1 MNKKIYG
8 IDSCAHLGDIW
19 STISSA
25 ILYSKKNKEK
35 VYLSRYADH
44 KTHDRKDILLEC
56 LNALDTTEANIEI
69 VDDLQNQYDESTTY
83 FPISKGA
90 FLNEN
95 PIVSTKIKHNPKD
108 QNTISVQLASLM
120 YDKNK
125 NIYTSRKYSAQ
136 NEYKNIPY
144 LELEKIFI
152 NFISFNNIKI
162 CSVGEHAGGL
172 ANSIKILSESRIF
185 IGIDSGMAHLALSVG
200 VPVYLYDFKQNEDIY
215 LHQFYKNK
223 DIKTFKTFDDILK
236 IFHQHNIIYNIS
248 PTAEPVDFN
257 MHENAWPPKKTKKT
271 KSE

>member
-136 NEYKNIPY
+136 NEYRNIPY

-162 CSVGEHAGGL
+162 CSVGEHEGL
-172 ANSIKILSESRIF
+172 ANSIKILSESKIF
-185 IGIDSGMAHLALSVG
+185 IGMDSGMSHVASSVG
-200 VPVYLYDFKQNEDIY
+200 IPTYLYYWELERQNVSI
-215 LHQFYKNK
+215 LNSHKNK
-223 DIKTFKTFDDILK
+223 NIKTFKNMDDILD
-236 IFHQHNIIYNIS
+236 ILNEHQIN
-248 PTAEPVDFN
+248 
-257 MHENAWPPKKTKKT
+257 
-271 KSE
+271 